1 MVRLQVVDVGWH
13 LIRRVDENIWI
24 KQSQTADKGWSSSLV
39 FEGGAIK
46 FSRQSFGVIQSTL
59 QGLGL
64 GGMGSV
70 DWIDLTVIR
79 DSLMALV
86 NEVMNLQVP

>member
-1 MVRLQVVDVGWH
+1 
-13 LIRRVDENIWI
+13 
-24 KQSQTADKGWSSSLV
+24 
-39 FEGGAIK
+39 
-46 FSRQSFGVIQSTL
+46 VIQNIL
-59 QGLGL
+59 KGLGL